1 MQRPRVKTSV
11 KQRPRGPGS
20 RRCGACGHAVSAG
33 DKFCTGCGKP
43 LTSVAPAAAPQKQR
57 PKTKTKPAA
66 PRMKKRKPKT
76 VPPRMKKR
84 KPITVPAAAPQ
95 AQKQKT
101 MVVPAM
107 SEQEQKQYLEN
118 VPEWWYCGR
127 CGQKVLHSEIK
138 CPKCGLKWK
147 LCRHKDGKYYKPEE
161 CIAYHEW
168 VVWSKSQAGN

>member
-1 MQRPRVKTSV
+1 MQRRRVKTTI
-11 KQRPRGPGS
+11 KQRPRGSES
-20 RRCGACGHAVSAG
+20 RRCDACGHIISAG
-33 DKFCTGCGKP
+33 DKFCTRCGMP
-43 LTSVAPAAAPQKQR
+43 LAGVASAAAPQKQKQR
-57 PKTKTKPAA
+57 LKTKTKPAA
-66 PRMKKRKPKT
+66 PRMKRKPKT
-76 VPPRMKKR
+76 VPPRMKR

-127 CGQKVLHSEIK
+127 CGQKVLHSEIR
-138 CPKCGLKWK
+138 CSKCGLKWK
-147 LCRHKDGKYYKPEE
+147 LCKHKDGKYYKPEE